1 MSLVKNIKFD
11 LIFVVLF
18 VVYTITILFL
28 FPNKD
33 NLFWVSYLFTII
45 AFIIQFIVAYLLTNN
60 NPKSNFNSYPLFTVC
75 VLYLILQIIVSIVLL
90 NYNVVLSKS
99 IVIQTILLGVFMIVE
114 IMLFQSKEH
123 IETVEME
130 TANSTMFIDNVRKDL
145 EILSNQTEGEVK
157 AKIDDLKDNVRYS
170 NPVSSKQ
177 VIPIENNFLDN
188 LNELK
193 LAVSQSN
200 YQNVSNICDNLN
212 SLLSQR
218 NILLKK

>member
-1 MSLVKNIKFD
+1 M
-11 LIFVVLF
+11 
-18 VVYTITILFL
+18 
-28 FPNKD
+28 
-33 NLFWVSYLFTII
+33 
-45 AFIIQFIVAYLLTNN
+45 
-60 NPKSNFNSYPLFTVC
+60 
-75 VLYLILQIIVSIVLL
+75 LL

-170 NPVSSKQ
+170 DPVSSKQ

-212 SLLSQR
+212 GLLSQR